1 MADPLSIIG
10 SASAIVQLLGGVASG
25 LKTLKDAV
33 VAIKDAPRTVRRLED
48 KIQNLGHCLKM
59 LETYFQQRP
68 SKIPY
73 ETQLYELIQEIE
85 KSCTEPLEILKKKTP
100 TRLSKK
106 NAAAAFNLWL
116 NDNTINQAKTQI
128 DEYIPYLNLLIQTL
142 HLYVPPTT
150 FLSSPI

>member
-116 NDNTINQAKTQI
+116 NDSTINQAKTQI

>member
-116 NDNTINQAKTQI
+116 NDSTINQAKTQI

-150 FLSSPI
+150 CLSSPI

>member
-85 KSCTEPLEILKKKTP
+85 KSCTEPLEILKKRTP

-116 NDNTINQAKTQI
+116 NDSTINQAKTQI

>member
-116 NDNTINQAKTQI
+116 NDSTINQAKTQI

-150 FLSSPI
+150 FLSLPI

>member
-25 LKTLKDAV
+25 LKGLKDAV
-33 VAIKDAPRTVRRLED
+33 VAIKDAPRTVRRLEE
-48 KIQNLGHCLKM
+48 KIQHLGQCLKM

-73 ETQLYELIQEIE
+73 ETQLYELIQGIE
-85 KSCTEPLEILKKKTP
+85 KSCTEPLEVLKRKTP
-100 TRLSKK
+100 THLSKK

-116 NDNTINQAKTQI
+116 NDSTINQAKAQI
-128 DEYIPYLNLLIQTL
+128 DDYIPYLTLLIQTL
-142 HLYVPPTT
+142 HLYAPPMRS
-150 FLSSPI
+150 LSSYF